1 MVNRPQDA
9 LPAVTLAVVILLAG
23 CAGVPTTDQQTQTPE
38 STVENF
44 SYPPGWSQ
52 EGITVS
58 NVSTALQTHSATV
71 KNTSRKSRLTTISG
85 GKNRTIVRT
94 LDADAGT
101 AEIRFVDTSHGT
113 DSHTYY
119 NADGVCKYD
128 RISGELEQRPGEDWE
143 RDRVASHEGLRRPL
157 LSLEINATETV
168 IVEGTTAVRY
178 TVTGI
183 RDPDFVPA
191 NTATGHIIVAEEGYI
206 AEFNITRGND
216 KFTQQTIYEVSEFGN
231 ATVPRPA
238 WMPEK

>member
-1 MVNRPQDA
+1 MVNRLQDS

-23 CAGVPTTDQQTQTPE
+23 CAGVPTTGQQAPTPE
-38 STVENF
+38 STVETF

-52 EGITVS
+52 EGITAS
-58 NVSTALQTHSATV
+58 NVSTALQTHSTTV
-71 KNTSRKSRLTTISG
+71 KNTSRKSRLVTISG
-85 GKNRTIVRT
+85 GTNRTIVRT

-101 AEIRFVDTSHGT
+101 AEIRFVDTRFDT

-119 NADGVCKYD
+119 NANGVYKYD
-128 RISGELEQRPGEDWE
+128 RITGELDLRPGEDWE

-157 LSLEINATETV
+157 LSLEVNATEAV

-183 RDPDFVPA
+183 RNPEFVPS

-206 AEFNITRGND
+206 AEFNITKGNN
-216 KFTQQTIYEVSEFGN
+216 KFTRQTIYDVSEFGN